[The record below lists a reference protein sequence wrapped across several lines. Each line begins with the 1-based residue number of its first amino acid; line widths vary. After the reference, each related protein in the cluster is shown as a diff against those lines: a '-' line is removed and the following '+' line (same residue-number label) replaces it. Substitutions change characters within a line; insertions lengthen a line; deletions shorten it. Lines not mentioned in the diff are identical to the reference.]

1 MTESDPDPRI
11 LELFFSPPRVAIIG
25 LSRAA
30 VGAPT
35 SILTTLK
42 EFGYQ
47 GRITVINP
55 NTAPSEEYEAY
66 ASLDEVPEAVDLAV
80 IPVPRER
87 AKAARPRP
95 PGPSLS
101 VIALRTASDLHPWL

>member
-1 MTESDPDPRI
+1 MTESDPVPRI
-11 LELFFSPPRVAIIG
+11 LDLFFSPRQVAIIG

-30 VGAPT
+30 VGAPI

-55 NTAPSEEYEAY
+55 NIPPSEEHEAY
-66 ASLDEVPEAVDLAV
+66 ASLDQRVP
-80 IPVPRER
+80 
-87 AKAARPRP
+87 
-95 PGPSLS
+95 
-101 VIALRTASDLHPWL
+101 VIARATSERLA